1 VKQEKLDALYA
12 RATDERTPEEERR
25 TSAVLYLKHAPRW
38 KEPTKEELLQV
49 FTKDIARQVLS
60 EEIAL
65 LERTAADAKSVAEN
79 KSKRAEKAESD
90 LRELKDAIR
99 AARAADEKVTKL
111 INGELPKTEPRSYST
126 RPDFASQIND
136 IFNNSQGPIGY
147 NPGGFK
153 W

>member
-1 VKQEKLDALYA
+1 MNQAKLDGLYA

-65 LERTAADAKSVAEN
+65 LERMSADAKTVAEK
-79 KSKRAEKAESD
+79 KSKLAEKAESD

-99 AARAADEKVTKL
+99 AARMAGEKVAKL
-111 INGELPKTEPRSYST
+111 VDGELQPKKAPQG
-126 RPDFASQIND
+126 DFTNQIND
-136 IFNNSQGPIGY
+136 IFTNGIPY
-147 NPGGFK
+147 RPGGFK